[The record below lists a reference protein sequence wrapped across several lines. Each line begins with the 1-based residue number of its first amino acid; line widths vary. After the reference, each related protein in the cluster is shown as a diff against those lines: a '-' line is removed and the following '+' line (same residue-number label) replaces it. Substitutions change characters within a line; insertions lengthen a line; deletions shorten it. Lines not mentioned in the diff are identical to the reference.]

1 MMPGM
6 TFLCRKKDG
15 LFPGFSIKMIG
26 ITFSLTGYR
35 KVHFSLKCKGK
46 LLIGIPVVR
55 SRRFVC

>member
-6 TFLCRKKDG
+6 TFFVQEERWSVSR
-15 LFPGFSIKMIG
+15 FSIKMIG

-55 SRRFVC
+55 TRRFVC